1 MLHSIFKNI
10 FTILCLFITLFLIF
24 ELLVTFVREKP
35 TTTTKLEK
43 ELETSDLPS
52 VVICLD
58 FGFNNDTVID
68 YGYHVSLYWT
78 GATSYE
84 KFIGWNGD
92 GSRNKSS
99 NDILEEIF
107 LFPDRQEVLLGAW
120 FMTETS
126 DDYQKPDV
134 TFRRVMFPF
143 GRCMFISPSYDMTLS
158 RKNQT
163 H

>member
-1 MLHSIFKNI
+1 MLRLIFKNI
-10 FTILCLFITLFLIF
+10 FTVLCLAITLFLIF

-43 ELETSDLPS
+43 ELETNDLPN

-58 FGFNNDTVID
+58 FGFNNTTAID

-99 NDILEEIF
+99 NDI
-107 LFPDRQEVLLGAW
+107 
-120 FMTETS
+120 
-126 DDYQKPDV
+126 
-134 TFRRVMFPF
+134 F
-143 GRCMFISPSYDMTLS
+143 GRNISFP
-158 RKNQT
+158 
-163 H
+163 

>member
-10 FTILCLFITLFLIF
+10 FTILCLVITLFLIF

-43 ELETSDLPS
+43 ELETSDLPN

-58 FGFNNDTVID
+58 FGFNKTAAID
-68 YGYHVSLYWT
+68 YGYPVSLYWT